1 MFFEPSERNRR
12 KLHCRRIKC
21 LDEAVEKR
29 RIFESLLRIRVDD
42 NSESIPN
49 ARDHVLNGNLSK
61 RALHERQVLT

>member
-1 MFFEPSERNRR
+1 MFFEPSEKNGR
-12 KLHCRRIKC
+12 KLRCRRIKC

-49 ARDHVLNGNLSK
+49 ASDHVLKMEVCRNARCTNVKS
-61 RALHERQVLT
+61 